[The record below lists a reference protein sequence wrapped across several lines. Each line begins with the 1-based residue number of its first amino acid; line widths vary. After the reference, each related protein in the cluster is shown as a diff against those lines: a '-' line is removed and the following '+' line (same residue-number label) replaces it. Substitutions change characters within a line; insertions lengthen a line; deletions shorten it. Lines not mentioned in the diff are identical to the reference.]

1 MKAVMRKFGNSIG
14 LIIPKPLREELNL
27 QAGQTVSLEITG
39 SGLLMKPSRK
49 KYKLAELLAEN
60 AQNAGISEDM
70 SAWENMPAVGKEIL

>member
-1 MKAVMRKFGNSIG
+1 MRKFGNSIG